1 MRPII
6 LQSWRRWRKIVTI
19 LMACLLSNVACI
31 TIDLPEELDLL
42 AVGTPFVLS
51 GTAALIDND
60 GPCLVWLGENGIT
73 YHLFQDARLDNDL
86 FDQVSEPGTT
96 SRLEIVTRTDLDV
109 VCQVGD
115 VVEVRDVLEI
125 EG

>member
-1 MRPII
+1 MCPII
-6 LQSWRRWRKIVTI
+6 KRRRRWQKIVAI
-19 LMACLLSNVACI
+19 PLAMLLSNVACI
-31 TIDLPEELDLL
+31 TIDLPENIDLL

-51 GTAALIDND
+51 GTAALIDNN

-86 FDQVSEPGTT
+86 FDEVTEPGTT
-96 SRLEIVTRTDLDV
+96 SRLEIVTRSDLEV

-115 VVEVRDVLEI
+115 VVEVRDVLDI